1 VENSLHALGYEGINR
16 VWVGKYMEVELAA
29 GSREEAEKLVEDMSE
44 RLLSNPVIEDY
55 GYTLEEA

>member
-1 VENSLHALGYEGINR
+1 MENSLRALGYEGINR
-16 VWVGKYMEVELAA
+16 VRVGKYMEVELAA

-44 RLLSNPVIEDY
+44 RLLSNPVLEDY